1 MKHDLDK
8 LLGSIKKLHFVGI
21 GGSGMFPL
29 VEILHARGYEITG
42 SDVNDGDIVQKEKA
56 LGIPVTLYHDQRNVG
71 NAEALVVTAALI
83 GKNPEVMY
91 ADQNGIPVIERAELL
106 GYVTRNFEN
115 SFCISGTHGKTT
127 TTSML
132 TSVFVKANKDPS
144 AVIGGKLPLIDGY
157 GLSGKSDIMVCEA
170 CEYVD
175 TFLKLS
181 PAYSVILNVDAD
193 HLDYFGDLDGVKRSF
208 KKFAELASKAVI
220 ANGDDQ
226 KTVDTL
232 KNCTKPVIYFGRGD
246 ECKYKIIDIYKRERA
261 FYSFTMSNDGGK
273 PFEFS
278 VYVPGVQN
286 VYNAAA
292 AVACGYEAGCTSE
305 QIQEGL
311 LSFKGAGR
319 RFEQLGVVNDI
330 TVYDDYAH
338 HPAEIEVTLNAAKDM
353 GYNRVIAVYQPF
365 TYTRTYQHLDSF
377 AKTLSIADKVV
388 LTEIMG
394 SREVNLLDIYSKD
407 LCVKIENG
415 EWFGSFENVAERV
428 ANIAKPKDMIIT
440 LGCGD
445 VYKVARMIIENLE
458 LKYGK

>member
-1 MKHDLDK
+1 MKQDLSR
-8 LLGSIKKLHFVGI
+8 LLSSINKIHFVGI

-29 VEILHARGYEITG
+29 VEILHSKGYSITG
-42 SDVNDGDIVQKEKA
+42 SDVNDGDIIQKERK
-56 LGIPVTLYHDQRNVG
+56 LGIPVTLYHDERNVSD
-71 NAEALVVTAALI
+71 AEALVVTAALI

-91 ADQNGIPVIERAELL
+91 ADRNNIPVIERAELL
-106 GYVTRNFEN
+106 GYLTSNYER

-127 TTSML
+127 ATSML
-132 TSVFVKANKDPS
+132 TSIFVKANKDPS

-157 GLSGKSDIMVCEA
+157 GLSGKSDLMVCEA

-193 HLDYFGDLDGVKRSF
+193 HLDFFGDLDGVKRSF
-208 KKFAELASKAVI
+208 KKFAEKATIAVV

-226 KTVDTL
+226 KTIDTL
-232 KNCTKPVIYFGRGD
+232 KNCKKPIIYFGKSD
-246 ECKYKIIDIYKRERA
+246 ICKYKITDIYKRERA
-261 FYSFTMSNDGGK
+261 FYSFSMSVDGEEPK
-273 PFEFS
+273 TFD

-292 AVACGYEAGCTSE
+292 SVALAYEAGCTAE
-305 QIQEGL
+305 EIQQGL
-311 LSFKGAGR
+311 ESFKGAGR
-319 RFEQLGVVNDI
+319 RFEQLGVVGDI
-330 TVYDDYAH
+330 TIYDDYAH

-353 GYNRVIAVYQPF
+353 GYKRVIAVFQPF

-377 AKTLSIADKVV
+377 AKALSIADKVV

-394 SREVNLLDIYSKD
+394 SREVNILDIYSKD

-428 ANIAKPKDMIIT
+428 ASIAKPGDMVIT

-445 VYKVARMIIENLE
+445 VYKVARMIIDNLLE
-458 LKYGK
+458 KHS